1 MKTFGSLLRS
11 DFIRRAGRGGPMVLR
26 RVLLFSSL
34 ATTFAVFGSSGPTA
48 AANPAQGPIF
58 GIAKGTTEVNLD
70 TGAGTTVNQGFL
82 LGIGLFKGNSS
93 STFAYTGPNTFSS
106 TGSGTLVTANGN
118 ELFITSV
125 GTGTLSGTAVN
136 ATTVDTITGGTGR
149 FEGASGHITIYAR
162 GTSASTLGSNETF
175 TTLGLWVGTISYPVV
190 SLSDLAGSPAGTLSA
205 VAQGNGCSFL
215 EATFTA
221 TYPGNRAVGTVTLQM
236 DGCVPLVLPP
246 NPEPFTGT
254 FTLITSVGT
263 VGGSVTGQ
271 LTNVNT
277 SGGVYPS
284 TAAFAL
290 TTTSATGE
298 FAGIT
303 GTLNLSLQWAQP
315 SSLSFTGTLTPA

>member
-1 MKTFGSLLRS
+1 
-11 DFIRRAGRGGPMVLR
+11 MVLR

-34 ATTFAVFGSSGPTA
+34 ATTFAVFGLSGPTA

-162 GTSASTLGSNETF
+162 GTFCLNGRIQRDLHYVRPLGRNH
-175 TTLGLWVGTISYPVV
+175 
-190 SLSDLAGSPAGTLSA
+190 
-205 VAQGNGCSFL
+205 Q
-215 EATFTA
+215 
-221 TYPGNRAVGTVTLQM
+221 
-236 DGCVPLVLPP
+236 LPRRQ
-246 NPEPFTGT
+246 PFRP
-254 FTLITSVGT
+254 
-263 VGGSVTGQ
+263 
-271 LTNVNT
+271 
-277 SGGVYPS
+277 GGV
-284 TAAFAL
+284 TRRDAFSSCSGQRL
-290 TTTSATGE
+290 QLPG
-298 FAGIT
+298 G
-303 GTLNLSLQWAQP
+303 NLYRHVP
-315 SSLSFTGTLTPA
+315 R